1 MTIHKSL
8 KSKDVLKRQRNVLSR
23 WERVVSMR
31 EQETWPDGR
40 SAYGLPKV
48 KVQVHRKRVKV
59 KKEATE
65 QEAVAEVAETTE
77 TPAPTGKSPTAKT

>member
-8 KSKDVLKRQRNVLSR
+8 KSKDVLKRQRNVLNR

-31 EQETWPDGR
+31 EQETWQDGR

-48 KVQVHRKRVKV
+48 KVQVHRKRVKI
-59 KKEATE
+59 KKEAAE
-65 QEAVAEVAETTE
+65 QDAAGVAETSA
-77 TPAPTGKSPTAKT
+77 TPAATGKSSTAKT

>member
-31 EQETWPDGR
+31 EQETWQDGR

-59 KKEATE
+59 KKEVTE
-65 QEAVAEVAETTE
+65 DAAAAEVTE
-77 TPAPTGKSPTAKT
+77 TSETSAPAGTSSTAKT